1 MEVMQRNESRWI
13 LFPENDDGIGIIFN
27 DILSRVQRDKTR
39 KS

>member
-13 LFPENDDGIGIIFN
+13 LFPENDDEIGIIFN